1 MSLQKK
7 ANIIYAVFIL
17 TLAGFCLCYFYSDN
31 GWMSKS
37 TTEVSKDKYHTNK
50 TSKNLSPEIPDY
62 VMEVLSYV
70 QQNNQPLKGYVGG
83 RRFFNREKKLPEQ
96 DNSGNKISYREW
108 DVHPKK
114 PNKNRGPERMVTSSN
129 NKAYYTKNHYKD
141 FIEIK

>member
-1 MSLQKK
+1 
-7 ANIIYAVFIL
+7 
-17 TLAGFCLCYFYSDN
+17 
-31 GWMSKS
+31 MSKS